1 MKKILILF
9 ILTMLLPLTIYA
21 EEFEKYEVKIIEEK
35 GAIAYNSN
43 NDPQILPYEEILVV
57 SNKTVENEKEYFIV
71 EDINGYQFKIESK
84 YVKRLD
90 EIELEATEMSSSN
103 EISIDLAGRQEQ
115 EPGGTKIS
123 SEDVIETSQLNS
135 VEIVLIIIGGGVT
148 LSFVVIAIKNRILLK
163 KSETPTTTS

>member
-43 NDPQILPYEEILVV
+43 NEPQILPYEEILVV
-57 SNKTVENEKEYFIV
+57 VNKTVEQEKEYLIV

-84 YVKRLD
+84 YVKKLG
-90 EIELEATEMSSSN
+90 EIEETEMSSSY
-103 EISIDLAGRQEQ
+103 EISVDLAGKQEQ

-123 SEDVIETSQLNS
+123 SDDITAPTQLNW
-135 VEIVLIIIGGGVT
+135 VEIVLIITGGGLT
-148 LSFVVIAIKNRILLK
+148 LSFVIIAIKNRILLK
-163 KSETPTTTS
+163 KSETQTISS

>member
-9 ILTMLLPLTIYA
+9 ILTMMLPLTIYA

-43 NDPQILPYEEILVV
+43 NEPQILPYEEILVV
-57 SNKTVENEKEYFIV
+57 VNKTVEQEKEYLIV

-84 YVKRLD
+84 YVKKLG
-90 EIELEATEMSSSN
+90 EIEEAEMSSSY
-103 EISIDLAGRQEQ
+103 EISIDLAGKQEQ

-123 SEDVIETSQLNS
+123 SDDIVAPTQLNWI
-135 VEIVLIIIGGGVT
+135 EIVLIITGGGLT
-148 LSFVVIAIKNRILLK
+148 LSFVIIAIKNRILLK
-163 KSETPTTTS
+163 KSETQTISS